1 MIFTYNYFKNTD
13 VEFDN
18 LDFQR
23 DDQLASFCRERLNR
37 ITERTL
43 NVLLLG
49 YKIILHINL
58 IPNSETSSWLVCRDA
73 EG

>member
-1 MIFTYNYFKNTD
+1 MIFTNINYFKNTD

-49 YKIILHINL
+49 YKII
-58 IPNSETSSWLVCRDA
+58 
-73 EG
+73 